1 MTAQLDMFGST
12 TVPVPDNEDAR
23 VLFSVLKG
31 RGWQHA
37 DVLVKLLNDYFP
49 GEWDKD
55 GKRLRDAAHAAD
67 GMVVSGPGSRGYCRV
82 DECLKSKA
90 LAVGQTKIDQGT
102 AMQESGI
109 AIQRKSHAFAIRD
122 EVTWGDGQ

>member
-1 MTAQLDMFGST
+1 MTAQLDMFAST

-109 AIQRKSHAFAIRD
+109 AIQRKAHAFAIRD